1 MTETNQIEATPVQR
15 GRFGGPLLIAG
26 GGLAAA
32 FCAAS
37 CCGLPVLLGSV
48 GLGSGWLVTLA
59 WLAAPHRTL
68 LLIAAVVL
76 MAAGSGAF
84 LWPRRIAYCQTEI
97 STRTLAKS
105 ALLTSVLLIGGVLT
119 ILGYL
124 YS

>member
-1 MTETNQIEATPVQR
+1 MDEISQGDPPQVPAGP
-15 GRFGGPLLIAG
+15 FKGPLLIAG

-59 WLAAPHRTL
+59 WLGAPHRIA

-76 MAAGSGAF
+76 LAGGAGAF
-84 LWPRRIAYCQTEI
+84 FWRRRVAFCATEVP
-97 STRTLAKS
+97 TGGLAAS
-105 ALLTSVLLIGGVLT
+105 ALLTVQ
-119 ILGYL
+119 YW
-124 YS
+124 